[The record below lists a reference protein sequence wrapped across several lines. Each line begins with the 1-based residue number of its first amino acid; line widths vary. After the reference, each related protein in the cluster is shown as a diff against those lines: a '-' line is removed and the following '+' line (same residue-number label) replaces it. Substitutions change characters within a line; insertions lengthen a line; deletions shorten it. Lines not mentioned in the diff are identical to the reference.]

1 MGGSQY
7 RMLAQPTVWSPPQC
21 TDHKTYSPP
30 GHVAILTKN
39 LCILAGEESQASFA
53 TTNLV
58 G

>member
-21 TDHKTYSPP
+21 TDHNTYSPP

-39 LCILAGEESQASFA
+39 LCILAGRKPGFFCS
-53 TTNLV
+53 N
-58 G
+58 